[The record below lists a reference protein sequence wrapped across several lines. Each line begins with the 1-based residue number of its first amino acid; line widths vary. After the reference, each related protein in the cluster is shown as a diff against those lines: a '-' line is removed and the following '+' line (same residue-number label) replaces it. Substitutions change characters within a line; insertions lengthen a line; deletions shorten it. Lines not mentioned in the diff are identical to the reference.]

1 MKGERKMENEK
12 VFDQI
17 KYQNEYKKKNYDR
30 IEITVPKGEKALIK
44 KAAETAGQSVSEY
57 INEAIKMRGEREMT
71 DEKRIELLMKDGDTR
86 SEAEK
91 HLKAGAIVFEDLD
104 KNLESYLDEWD
115 TEEEDREEYRKM
127 VTKHI
132 PVAGWGV
139 VEEEGNTYYIMY
151 VL

>member
-57 INEAIKMRGEREMT
+57 INEAIRMRGEREMT

>member
-1 MKGERKMENEK
+1 MKGKRKMENEK

-57 INEAIKMRGEREMT
+57 INEAIRMRGEREMT

>member
-1 MKGERKMENEK
+1 MKGERKLENEK

-57 INEAIKMRGEREMT
+57 INEAIRMRGEREMT

>member
-1 MKGERKMENEK
+1 MKGERKMENKK

-57 INEAIKMRGEREMT
+57 INEAIRMRGEREMT